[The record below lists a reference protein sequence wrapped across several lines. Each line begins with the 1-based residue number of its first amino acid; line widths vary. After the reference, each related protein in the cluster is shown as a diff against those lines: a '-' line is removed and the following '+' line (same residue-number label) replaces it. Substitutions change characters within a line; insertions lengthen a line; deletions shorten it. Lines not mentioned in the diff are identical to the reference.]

1 MTLLVDLPPEIEARV
16 HEAAEAEGVDITAY
30 VREAMA
36 ASHPFPAA
44 PALMTEKELVEEIN
58 RGFSQ
63 AFWERFRY
71 LVRRR
76 QAETM
81 TPAEQKEA
89 ISMSDRTEAR
99 SVERLQ
105 CLIELSK
112 RRGKSVRA
120 LMVEMGV
127 RPVSLD

>member
-1 MTLLVDLPPEIEARV
+1 MTLLVYLPPKIEARV
-16 HEAAEAEGVDITAY
+16 HEAAEAEEVDTAAN

-44 PALMTEKELVEEIN
+44 PKSMTEKELVEEIN
-58 RGFSQ
+58 RGFSE

-76 QAETM
+76 AETM
-81 TPAEQKEA
+81 TPAEQQEA
-89 ISMSDRTEAR
+89 IRMSDLTEAR
-99 SVERLQ
+99 DAARLQ
-105 CLIELSK
+105 CLLELSS
-112 RRGKSVRA
+112 RRGKSVQE
-120 LMVEMGV
+120 LMTEMGI

>member
-16 HEAAEAEGVDITAY
+16 HEAAETEGVDTAAY

-44 PALMTEKELVEEIN
+44 PASMTEKELVEEIN

-89 ISMSDRTEAR
+89 ISMSDRTENWDAQ
-99 SVERLQ
+99 RLQ
-105 CLIELSK
+105 YLLELSA
-112 RRGKSVRA
+112 RRGISTYK
-120 LMVEMGV
+120 LMTEMDI

>member
-16 HEAAEAEGVDITAY
+16 HEAAEAEGVDTAAY

-44 PALMTEKELVEEIN
+44 PASMTEKELVEEIN
-58 RGFSQ
+58 RGFSEV
-63 AFWERFRY
+63 FWERFRY
-71 LVRRR
+71 LVRCR

-99 SVERLQ
+99 DAERLQ
-105 CLIELSK
+105 CLLELSQ
-112 RRGKSVRA
+112 RRGKPVPA
-120 LMVEMGV
+120 LMAEMGI